1 VQTGQG
7 DPGPQL
13 ILYLARG
20 GKCELVSTV
29 SLQGR
34 HMNAKQTKTIFDV
47 EKCQTQKRGAA
58 ELFDCL
64 VEEQHLICGYALPF
78 GNGHFCKH
86 PQREEFAKRLL
97 KDKQIHRGI

>member
-1 VQTGQG
+1 MQITGQG
-7 DPGPQL
+7 DPGLQL

-20 GKCELVSTV
+20 GECERLSK
-29 SLQGR
+29 GR

-47 EKCQTQKRGAA
+47 EKCQTQKRGTA

-64 VEEQHLICGYALPF
+64 VEEQRFICGYALRF
-78 GNGHFCKH
+78 GNGYFCKH

-97 KDKQIHRGI
+97 RDKTINQGI